1 MVPASVDVNGD
12 QIRASAGTHFK
23 QVIDNVLG
31 FKPAMRTATMEAHAN
46 LVFLSANFE
55 KFRWNKIDN
64 PLISLLFIVFKEI
77 FS

>member
-1 MVPASVDVNGD
+1 MVPTSVDVNGD

-46 LVFLSANFE
+46 LVFLSAN
-55 KFRWNKIDN
+55 
-64 PLISLLFIVFKEI
+64 
-77 FS
+77 